1 MDAVLAGPA
10 TPFGARVA
18 HWLRA
23 TSPEEQLCYMH
34 GGGWSRHAEATR
46 ARSSLAGAPWVPPQ
60 TASPDTG
67 PWGRRPRLTLVDGQ

>member
-1 MDAVLAGPA
+1 MDAVLPDPA

-18 HWLRA
+18 HRLRA

-46 ARSSLAGAPWVPPQ
+46 ARSSGYL
-60 TASPDTG
+60 SPN
-67 PWGRRPRLTLVDGQ
+67 RREPSRWR